1 MCETV
6 QTASNAVHYAAQLG
20 RLDFLSAALAVLGI
34 LIGLIAIIAFIHF
47 RRVAKK
53 EAKDVS
59 KQVAKKAAEKAANKY
74 IQENLLDI
82 LTANA
87 HLFNGS
93 VDDKTADE
101 IANAQDDEV
110 SK

>member
-1 MCETV
+1 MSETV
-6 QTASNAVHYAAQLG
+6 QKTSDSIQYAAQIG

-47 RRVAKK
+47 RGVAKK
-53 EAKDVS
+53 EAKEVS
-59 KQVAKKAAEKAANKY
+59 RKVAKKAAEKAANKY

-87 HLFNGS
+87 HLFIGGVN
-93 VDDKTADE
+93 DRDADE
-101 IANAQDDEV
+101 IASAQENEEL
-110 SK
+110 S